1 MGIHADLRE
10 EHPMRFLQAT
20 RDAGLA
26 AGQDEPVLLDRIC
39 AGDTLAFDALYRAY
53 RPRLQRF
60 IGGMTRQPGLVDEVL
75 DDTMMVVWHKAPTY
89 NGEAKVS
96 TWIFAIAYRQTLK
109 ALRRRGDEVELAEE
123 RDADRASPE
132 PDVERQQQELHRH
145 LGRALA
151 GLSAEQRAVIEL
163 TYYLGYGCR
172 EIARIMDCP
181 VDTVKTRMFYARRK
195 LKTLLEL
202 KQEEAL

>member
-1 MGIHADLRE
+1 
-10 EHPMRFLQAT
+10 MRFLQAT
-20 RDAGLA
+20 SEAGRA
-26 AGQDEPVLLDRIC
+26 AGQDELVLLERIC
-39 AGDTLAFDALYRAY
+39 AGDAQAFDALYRAY
-53 RPRLQRF
+53 QPRLKRF
-60 IGGMTRQPGLVDEVL
+60 IGGMTRQPGLVEEVL

-109 ALRRRGDEVELAEE
+109 ALRRHGDEIELAEE
-123 RDADRASPE
+123 RDAASSPE

-195 LKTLLEL
+195 LRTLLEL